1 MNQLDP
7 QTTGIVVAIIV
18 MAMLALAGWL
28 QYRRSQSHRLQERF
42 GSEYQRTI
50 DQAGSRAK
58 AEAELRQRERRVQ
71 KLSIVPLA
79 PAEAH
84 AFHQQW
90 QELQARFVDSP
101 QGTLADADHLVRDV
115 MGRRGYPMGDF
126 EERAADISVDHP
138 QVVSNYRAAHDIA
151 MRARDNAA
159 STEDLRKAVIHYRA
173 LFAELLEVA
182 EEGAPPEARR

>member
-18 MAMLALAGWL
+18 MAMLVLAGWL